1 MGNKAGEWRKQAEN
15 KGLNGTH
22 TSSTTSIIILNI
34 IGENTLIKIQILAE
48 WMKKN
53 INYMYLQETQ
63 FKLNNAGGLKVKMM
77 VQTRT
82 TREIYH
88 DDIIQKDK
96 KLQKWKYEM

>member
-48 WMKKN
+48 
-53 INYMYLQETQ
+53 
-63 FKLNNAGGLKVKMM
+63 
-77 VQTRT
+77 
-82 TREIYH
+82 
-88 DDIIQKDK
+88 
-96 KLQKWKYEM
+96 

>member
-1 MGNKAGEWRKQAEN
+1 
-15 KGLNGTH
+15 
-22 TSSTTSIIILNI
+22 
-34 IGENTLIKIQILAE
+34 
-48 WMKKN
+48 
-53 INYMYLQETQ
+53 MYLQETQ

-96 KLQKWKYEM
+96 KLQK